1 MAEVIPD
8 ALAEHPVLIGEHKHH
23 GHHPLLCATRPR
35 FERVISEIPGMVRLR
50 QAQLS
55 AQVLVL
61 ADVVDLHVL
70 DGLAQMLL
78 FETKQSKPAHDHVP
92 HSTGTLSAR
101 SGPVAVVVT
110 RHSHTNTLA

>member
-1 MAEVIPD
+1 
-8 ALAEHPVLIGEHKHH
+8 
-23 GHHPLLCATRPR
+23 
-35 FERVISEIPGMVRLR
+35 
-50 QAQLS
+50 
-55 AQVLVL
+55 
-61 ADVVDLHVL
+61 DVVDLHVL

-110 RHSHTNTLA
+110 RHSHTNTLAACMADELLTVAMLIKHGCDVEVLIPTDSGPPDLGLDLRLRRS